1 MKGNHHRPT
10 FMNSIGKSGGKIC
23 GAQAAVLAT
32 GIDFYYTPSKK
43 ELSDTRVE
51 SPAEPGKVRHR

>member
-1 MKGNHHRPT
+1 MKGKHHRPT
-10 FMNSIGKSGGKIC
+10 FMNSIGKFGGKIF
-23 GAQAAVLAT
+23 GAPVAVVAT

-51 SPAEPGKVRHR
+51 APAEPGKVRYR